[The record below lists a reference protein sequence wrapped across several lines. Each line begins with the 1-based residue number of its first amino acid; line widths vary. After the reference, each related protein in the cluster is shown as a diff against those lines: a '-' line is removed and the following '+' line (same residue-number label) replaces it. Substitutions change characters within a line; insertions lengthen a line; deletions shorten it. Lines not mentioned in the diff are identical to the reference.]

1 MAHELARPL
10 PSMRDGPQFAV
21 MITLQASMA
30 GSLDGTV
37 ETQQH
42 RRSTFCTHV
51 TGYDLTA
58 ERRKAAR
65 LAQAIK

>member
-1 MAHELARPL
+1 
-10 PSMRDGPQFAV
+10 
-21 MITLQASMA
+21 MA